1 MDSEKKEKTAIFRFG
16 VIFPLVECN
25 THDHWGEKESIL
37 KELVSKEWDIPYS
50 NRTFISRATILNWLG
65 SYEKGGRK
73 IEALYPK
80 DRGDRGRSR
89 SIDNEAM
96 DALIRLRAENPLL
109 SVCRL
114 VERARSSGLLPGEKD
129 VSMATVYR
137 FMKQH
142 KLKKKKK
149 QKDMRK
155 FEVQM
160 SNDLWQSDCMH
171 GGTVIHEG
179 KIRKTYLFALIDDH
193 SRLITHGQF
202 YLAENIDNYLDCIW
216 TALKKRGV
224 PRKLYVDNG
233 PSFRSHRLQLG
244 CAGLGISLSYARPY
258 RPQGKGKIERYL
270 RTVRGQFMT
279 ELPDNPTLSELNERF
294 TNYVENIYHTR
305 IHGTTGQ
312 TPIERYLKDGQNLRR
327 APDDLPEYFRKKE
340 IRLVNKDRTVKLDGL
355 LFEAPVGLIGQKV
368 TLRYENHHRIE
379 VFVDEVS
386 KGFLSPLDPHINS
399 RMRRDKI
406 ETDDPKPTS
415 GRLFGNNSISG
426 GF

>member
-1 MDSEKKEKTAIFRFG
+1 MDSEKKEKIAIFRFG

-25 THDHWGEKESIL
+25 THEHWGKKERIL
-37 KELVSKEWDIPYS
+37 KEQVSTEWSIPYS
-50 NRTFISRATILNWLG
+50 NRTFISRATILNWV
-65 SYEKGGRK
+65 SRYEKGGWK

-89 SIDNEAM
+89 SIDSESM
-96 DALIRLRAENPLL
+96 DALITLRADNPNL
-109 SVCRL
+109 SVRRL

-142 KLKKKKK
+142 KLKRKIK

-179 KIRKTYLFALIDDH
+179 KIRKTYLFAIIDDH

-202 YLAENIDNYLDCIW
+202 YLAENIDNYLNCIW
-216 TALKKRGV
+216 TAMKKRGV

-233 PSFRSHRLQLG
+233 PSFRSHRLKLG

-258 RPQGKGKIERYL
+258 RPQGKGKIERYF

-279 ELPDNPTLSELNERF
+279 ELPENPTLSELNERF
-294 TNYVENIYHTR
+294 FNYVENIYHTR

-355 LFEAPVGLIGQKV
+355 LFEAPVGLVGQKV
-368 TLRYENHHRIE
+368 TLRYENHYRIE
-379 VFVDEVS
+379 VFVDDIS

-399 RMRRDKI
+399 RMRRDRI
-406 ETDDPKPTS
+406 EPDDPKPT
-415 GRLFGNNSISG
+415 GGKLFESNSIAG

>member
-1 MDSEKKEKTAIFRFG
+1 MDSEKKEKVAIFRFG
-16 VIFPLVECN
+16 IIFPLVECN
-25 THDHWGEKESIL
+25 VHEQWGEKESIL

-50 NRTFISRATILNWLG
+50 NRTFISRATILNWL
-65 SYEKGGRK
+65 SRYEKGGRK

-89 SIDNEAM
+89 SIDNETM
-96 DALIRLRAENPLL
+96 DALITLRAENPLL

-114 VERARSSGLLPGEKD
+114 VERARSSGLLPGEKE

-171 GGTVIHEG
+171 GATVIHEG
-179 KIRKTYLFALIDDH
+179 KIRKTYLFAIIDDH

-216 TALKKRGV
+216 CALKKRGV

-258 RPQGKGKIERYL
+258 RPQGKGKIERYF
-270 RTVRGQFMT
+270 RTVRSQFMV
-279 ELPDNPTLSELNERF
+279 ELPKNPTLSELNERF
-294 TNYVENIYHTR
+294 SNYVENIYHTR

-312 TPIERYLKDGQNLRR
+312 TPIERYLQDGQNLRR

-340 IRLVNKDRTVKLDGL
+340 TRLVNKDRTVKLDGL
-355 LFEAPVGLIGQKV
+355 FFEAPVGLVGQKI
-368 TLRYENHHRIE
+368 TLRYENHYRIE

-399 RMRRDKI
+399 RMKRDKI
-406 ETDDPKPTS
+406 EPDDPKPTG
-415 GRLFGNNSISG
+415 GRLFEHNSIAG

>member
-1 MDSEKKEKTAIFRFG
+1 MDSEKKEKIAIFRFG

-25 THDHWGEKESIL
+25 THEHWGKKESIL
-37 KELVSKEWDIPYS
+37 KEQVSTEWSIPYS
-50 NRTFISRATILNWLG
+50 NRTFISRATILNWVG
-65 SYEKGGRK
+65 RYEKGGGK

-80 DRGDRGRSR
+80 DREDRGRSR
-89 SIDNEAM
+89 SIDDEAM
-96 DALIRLRAENPLL
+96 DGLIRLRDENPHL

-114 VERARSSGLLPGEKD
+114 VERARSSDLLPGEKE

-142 KLKKKKK
+142 KLKRKKK

-171 GGTVIHEG
+171 GETVIHEG

-202 YLAENIDNYLDCIW
+202 YLAENIDNYLNCIW
-216 TALKKRGV
+216 TAMKKRGV

-244 CAGLGISLSYARPY
+244 CASLGISLSYARPY
-258 RPQGKGKIERYL
+258 RPQGKGKIERYF

-279 ELPDNPTLSELNERF
+279 ELPDNPTLLELNERF
-294 TNYVENIYHTR
+294 SNYVENIYHTH

-312 TPIERYLKDGQNLRR
+312 TPIERYLQDGQNLRR
-327 APDDLPEYFRKKE
+327 APDGLGEYFRKKE

-355 LFEAPVGLIGQKV
+355 LFEAPVGLVGQKI
-368 TLRYENHHRIE
+368 TLRYENHYRIE
-379 VFVDEVS
+379 VFVDEIS

-399 RMRRDKI
+399 RMKRDKI
-406 ETDDPKPTS
+406 EPDDPKPA
-415 GRLFGNNSISG
+415 GGKLFESNSIKG